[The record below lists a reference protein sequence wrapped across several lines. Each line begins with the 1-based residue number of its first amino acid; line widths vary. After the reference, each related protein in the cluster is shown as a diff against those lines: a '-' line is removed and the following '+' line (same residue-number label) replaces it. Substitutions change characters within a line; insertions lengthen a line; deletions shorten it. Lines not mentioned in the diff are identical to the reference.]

1 MATLS
6 DLARMHTGLGAA
18 SRAHLRRLVGSWG
31 PLADLSFSDLVLCAP
46 VSIEGS
52 GEMVILGQ
60 IRPTTAQTLFV
71 DDLVGVVS
79 PTVDVPG
86 LGPAMTTGKTT
97 STETVLDP
105 GAQQVRVLSIP
116 VHHEGRMIAAV
127 VSYRRIRE
135 SHAPSAL
142 EEAYEAVFVRLVQ
155 MLNNGTF
162 PFPFE
167 GAITEE
173 TPRVG
178 DGTLILDRDSRVD
191 FSSPNAVSALHRIG
205 YKGRIVGRKIEDL
218 GFDGDVVASAYRLKV
233 PVIEEIQ
240 RSEAVTILARILPL
254 IEMDQVTGAIVLVR
268 DVSGLRRRDRL
279 LVSRDT
285 TIREIH
291 HRVKNNLQTVSSL
304 LRLQG
309 RRLESGEAKA
319 AIEESVRRIGAIAVV
334 HQMLAVSGGDQV
346 VFREVVEPIMN
357 TVRSTLV
364 SNEVPLSFRIIGEGP
379 TLSASQASSL
389 AVVVTELLQNAV
401 EHGFPPGFG
410 GGSITVELVTG
421 PSELVVRV
429 HDDGVGV
436 GPGFDV
442 DAQSGLGLTI
452 IRSLVTGELQ
462 GELSIDPARG
472 SQRGTVAQVLVRLDD
487 EAE

>member
-6 DLARMHTGLGAA
+6 DLARRHTGLGAA
-18 SRAHLRRLVGSWG
+18 GRAHLRRLVGSWG
-31 PLADLSFSDLVLCAP
+31 PLADLSFSDLALCVP
-46 VSIEGS
+46 VNAENRD
-52 GEMVILGQ
+52 EVVILGQ

-71 DDLVGVVS
+71 DDLVGVIS
-79 PTVDVPG
+79 SSDDVEG
-86 LGPAMTTGKTT
+86 FKPAIDTGKI
-97 STETVLDP
+97 STLEATFEP
-105 GAQQVRVLSIP
+105 GSRQVRVLSIP
-116 VHHEGRMIAAV
+116 VHHEGRLIGV
-127 VSYRRIRE
+127 VICYRRVRRPY
-135 SHAPSAL
+135 APSAL
-142 EEAYEAVFVRLVQ
+142 EEAYDAVFDRLAQ
-155 MLNNGTF
+155 MISDGTF

-178 DGTLILDRDSRVD
+178 DGTLILDRDSRVEY
-191 FSSPNAVSALHRIG
+191 SSPNAVSALHRIG
-205 YKGRIVGRKIEDL
+205 YNGRIVGRKIEDL
-218 GFDGDVVASAYRLKV
+218 GFDDDVVASAYRLKV

-240 RSEAVTILARILPL
+240 RSETVTIMARILPL
-254 IEMDQVTGAIVLVR
+254 IEMDQVTGALVLIR

-279 LVSRDT
+279 LVSMDT
-285 TIREIH
+285 TVREIH

-309 RRLESGEAKA
+309 RRLESTEAKA

-346 VFREVVEPIMN
+346 EFRNVVQPIMD

-364 SNEVPLSFRIIGEGP
+364 STEIPLSFRLIGDGP
-379 TLSASQASSL
+379 TLSASRASSL

-401 EHGFPPGFG
+401 EHGFPAGSDG
-410 GGSITVELVTG
+410 GTITVELVAGTE
-421 PSELVVRV
+421 ELVVRV

-436 GPGFDV
+436 DPDFDV
-442 DAQSGLGLTI
+442 DNQAGLGLTI

-462 GELSIDPARG
+462 GNLSISRARG
-472 SQRGTVAQVLVRLDD
+472 TQGGTVAQVVVRVADD
-487 EAE
+487 GE